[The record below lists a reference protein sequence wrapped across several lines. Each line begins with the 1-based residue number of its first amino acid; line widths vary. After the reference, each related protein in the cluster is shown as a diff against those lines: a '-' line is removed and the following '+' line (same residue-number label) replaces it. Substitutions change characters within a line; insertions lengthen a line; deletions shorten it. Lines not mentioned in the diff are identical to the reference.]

1 MNKVI
6 AAFDGLRYSESTVEY
21 AIDVATLSESHLT
34 GIFLDDRTYTSY
46 KIYEL
51 VLDHGVSEQKLKML
65 KEKDNQTRALSA
77 EKFEVRCRKA
87 GLTFNIHH
95 DKNIALQDLLHE
107 TVYSDLLVINHS
119 ESFTHYEEEY
129 PTRFIRDLLSNSQSP
144 VYLVPKIYK
153 KIEKLVFL
161 FDGTNTSVYA
171 IKMFNY
177 LFPQFNKNLV
187 ELICIKN
194 MDSTLHIPDYQL
206 LKEFLKRHYVNIKF
220 TVLKGIPE
228 LEIVNHLKFEE
239 NNILVVLGAYRR
251 TMLSRWFKSSMA
263 DALIKEL
270 KLPLFIA
277 HNK

>member
-1 MNKVI
+1 MNKII
-6 AAFDGLRYSESTVEY
+6 AAFDGLRYAESTVEY
-21 AIDVATLSESHLT
+21 AIDVAKVSESHLT
-34 GIFLDDRTYTSY
+34 GVFLDDRTYTSY

-51 VLDHGVSEQKLKML
+51 VLDHGVSEKKLKML

-77 EKFEVRCRKA
+77 EKFELRCRKSS
-87 GLTFNIHH
+87 LTFNIHH

-177 LFPQFNKNLV
+177 LFPQFNKNPV

-251 TMLSRWFKSSMA
+251 TMFSRWFKSSMA